1 MSSLSSKPST
11 TTTTT
16 TTITTTIVLT
26 LFFRVDKTLLKALRD
41 WMASLLLRTCYDF
54 TQQQTGAENTHNNQ
68 AGATT

>member
-1 MSSLSSKPST
+1 MSSLSSKPS
-11 TTTTT
+11 TTT